1 MYLIPKNLQ
10 DMSSV
15 HHDNIFQFF
24 EWSLPSPQTFNQELD
39 VWKQMWHDVVD
50 DAPDTL
56 QTSLAACEQKLFP
69 NIFLCLCLLMVVP
82 VSTPATERSHS
93 GLQIVKTKLQSTMGQ
108 QRLNALMLLYIH
120 KDVQIQRLL
129 TFMQTDTQEGCCS
142 KIHWLKNKKKNR
154 NQCREVK
161 LICSIIVE
169 SKITFII

>member
-15 HHDNIFQFF
+15 HRDNIFQFF
-24 EWSLPSPQTFNQELD
+24 EWALPSPQTFNQELD

-69 NIFLCLCLLMVVP
+69 NIFLCLYLLMVVP
-82 VSTPATERSHS
+82 VSTAATERSHS

-120 KDVQIQRLL
+120 KDIQINYPNIIDIYANRYPRRMLFKNQLAEE
-129 TFMQTDTQEGCCS
+129 QEEKQKS
-142 KIHWLKNKKKNR
+142 M
-154 NQCREVK
+154 
-161 LICSIIVE
+161 
-169 SKITFII
+169 

>member
-24 EWSLPSPQTFNQELD
+24 EWALPSPQTFNQELD

-69 NIFLCLCLLMVVP
+69 NIFLCLYLLMVVP
-82 VSTPATERSHS
+82 VSTAATERSHS

-108 QRLNALMLLYIH
+108 QRLNALMLL
-120 KDVQIQRLL
+120 
-129 TFMQTDTQEGCCS
+129 
-142 KIHWLKNKKKNR
+142 
-154 NQCREVK
+154 
-161 LICSIIVE
+161 
-169 SKITFII
+169 